1 MNRFS
6 RWIGAVALAV
16 CASGALAA
24 SGEGL
29 MVRLSTAAPVL
40 RGDVDVMVNVTVT
53 NTTRSAI
60 NVLRWE
66 LPAQRHQSP
75 LFRIS
80 RDGQA
85 VAYLGA
91 LVKRAEPTAT
101 DYVRIEPGSTLSYDV
116 ELTSGYDLAQSGT
129 YTIEY
134 TSMGATAAGM
144 VALQSAAPAYLW
156 LESRSGRGAVPTAQT
171 RKDPAL
177 AGSITYTGG
186 CTASQQTALATSV
199 TDAANY
205 ATAAV
210 SYFASSKYA
219 TARYVKWF
227 GPGNRSSWAISKKN
241 YTAIQDAFVNQALVL
256 DCSCTDAGVYAY
268 VFPNQP
274 YKIYACPVFWT
285 APALGTDSKAG
296 TMIHEMSHFTVVA
309 GTQDFVYGQ
318 SGAAALAISN
328 PANALRNADNHEY
341 FAENTP
347 VLP

>member
-1 MNRFS
+1 MNLFS
-6 RWIGAVALAV
+6 RWIGAVALAA

-101 DYVRIEPGSTLSYDV
+101 DYVRIEPGTTLSYDV

-156 LESRSGRGAVPTAQT
+156 LESRSGRGAVTAAQT
-171 RKDPAL
+171 GKDPAL
-177 AGSITYTGG
+177 AGSIVYTGG
-186 CTASQQTALATSV
+186 CTASQQAALATSV

-227 GPGNRSSWAISKKN
+227 GPCNRSS
-241 YTAIQDAFVNQALVL
+241 
-256 DCSCTDAGVYAY
+256 
-268 VFPNQP
+268 
-274 YKIYACPVFWT
+274 
-285 APALGTDSKAG
+285 
-296 TMIHEMSHFTVVA
+296 
-309 GTQDFVYGQ
+309 
-318 SGAAALAISN
+318 
-328 PANALRNADNHEY
+328 
-341 FAENTP
+341 
-347 VLP
+347 